1 MPLPR
6 GKFDQRV
13 GFERATLVADEYGS
27 EVPSWAEIALPGEV
41 SGRWAA
47 LSYGRGDERREAAR
61 EGGVQPATFIVLAD
75 EVTATLTVTD
85 RITFGGVWNITGIV
99 PRGRAEIEITAV
111 KAS

>member
-6 GKFDQRV
+6 GKFDQRI

-27 EVPSWAEIALPGEV
+27 EVPSWAEIAQ
-41 SGRWAA
+41 RWAA

-75 EVTATLTVTD
+75 EVTRTLVVTD
-85 RITFGGVWNITGIV
+85 RISFGGVWNITGIV